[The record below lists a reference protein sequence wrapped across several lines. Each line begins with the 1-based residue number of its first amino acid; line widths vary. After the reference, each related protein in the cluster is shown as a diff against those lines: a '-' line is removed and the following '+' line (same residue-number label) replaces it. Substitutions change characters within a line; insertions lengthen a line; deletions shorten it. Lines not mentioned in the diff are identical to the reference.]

1 MTEAARRFT
10 LRDLPIPAKVVISCF
25 LLAVGGG
32 YTAAM
37 VQLHMQ
43 DAKSG
48 EALPS
53 EADVVL
59 KYTGKKWF
67 ADDKDLPKPM
77 SLFVKLLTTPAGAP
91 FNRTG
96 TMAPAF
102 TTRDDGEFNKLTRT
116 GADHKEKLQPE
127 RDGERDA
134 VVLWAQSPPDERK
147 KAYLDDHFGIEAG
160 KEPKA
165 ITAKFKSPDGAYKVK
180 SIIETRCVRCHR
192 PGGDDTDASRF
203 SLQTY
208 EELERYL
215 TVPAAAPFP
224 AGGGYVRVQDPIS
237 LDKLTQSTHAHLL
250 SFAMLFSLTGLVFA
264 FTSYRTT
271 LRCILGPWV
280 LIAVVVDVSLWWL
293 ARLSDQWGP
302 YFAHGIIGTGA
313 AAGVGLMLQV
323 TLSLLNMYGPK
334 GKFVVFAIY
343 ALAALAAWQVYEHKV
358 KPGLE
363 SKRILIADGN
373 KANDS
378 KENGS
383 KDKGPNGNA
392 ANGNSTLGAGG
403 KVAKM
408 LNVSAP
414 AKVLDLKWKA
424 GEDGG
429 MARAFFDKDS
439 AEFAAAV
446 KEMDKAAQEKL
457 MPERHGEREA
467 LLAWVNL
474 PDAERRKAF
483 EADAFPLP
491 SDWGKKA
498 ITADYVKGG
507 KVKVQS
513 LITDRC
519 IRCHDGDDKTPFNDY
534 QSLSEYLK

>member
-1 MTEAARRFT
+1 MTEAARRFS
-10 LRDLPIPAKVVISCF
+10 LRDLPIPAKLVITCF

-37 VQLHMQ
+37 VQLHMR

-102 TTRDDGEFNKLTRT
+102 TTRDDGEFNKLTRA
-116 GADHKEKLQPE
+116 GGDHKEKLQPE

-147 KAYLDDHFGIEAG
+147 KAYLDDHYGIDAG

-215 TVPAAAPFP
+215 TVPAAEPFP
-224 AGGGYVRVQDPIS
+224 ANGGYVRIQEPIS

-264 FTSYRTT
+264 FTSYPAA
-271 LRCILGPWV
+271 LRSILGPWV
-280 LIAVVVDVSLWWL
+280 LIAVVADVSLWWL

-334 GKFVVFAIY
+334 GKFVVLALY
-343 ALAALAAWQVYEHKV
+343 ALAAIAAWQVYDHKV
-358 KPGLE
+358 KPGLDAKRE
-363 SKRILIADGN
+363 SLAAARADAEKSEAKKDPEKKGG
-373 KANDS
+373 
-378 KENGS
+378 KEV
-383 KDKGPNGNA
+383 PA
-392 ANGNSTLGAGG
+392 TTGG
-403 KVAKM
+403 KVARM
-408 LNVSAP
+408 LTIAPGVNVLELP
-414 AKVLDLKWKA
+414 WKA
-424 GEDGG
+424 GEPGG

-439 AEFAAAV
+439 AEFASAK
-446 KEMDKAAQEKL
+446 KEEDKETQQKL
-457 MPERHGEREA
+457 TPDRHGEREA
-467 LLAWVNL
+467 LLAWVKM

-483 EADAFPLP
+483 ESDAFPLP

-498 ITADYVKGG
+498 ITADYVKDGT
-507 KVKVQS
+507 VKVQS